1 MSALNTFL
9 GDSILKYRSRHI
21 EFIPTPKIT
30 IGSITCTGE
39 ATKEKLRIA
48 TGSHQ
53 NDWLPVFIHETC
65 HLDQDSENPTWFQE
79 CEEAHQTLEQW
90 LAGKIELD
98 NPRQV
103 SAQVI
108 ALEHDCER
116 RSLEKISSYRLPVDL
131 REYAQKANAYLLSY
145 HLTVADRNWESAP
158 YNDQTIWSKMPSK
171 LLSLPEVQNPSTAH
185 IAIFRPEINTSTTGA
200 KAWWIKS
207 SCAKKA

>member
-21 EFIPTPKIT
+21 EFIPTAKIT
-30 IGSITCTGE
+30 IGSISCTGE

-48 TGSHQ
+48 TGGDQ

-65 HLDQDSENPTWFQE
+65 HLDQDAENPSWFQE
-79 CEEAHQTLEQW
+79 GENAHQTLEKW
-90 LAGKIELD
+90 LSGQIKLD
-98 NPRQV
+98 NPQQTA
-103 SAQVI
+103 AQVI

-116 RSLEKISSYRLPVDL
+116 RTLEKISRYKLPVDT

-145 HLTVADRNWESAP
+145 HITVSNKNWESAP
-158 YNDQTIWSKMPSK
+158 YNDPTIWKKMPSK
-171 LLSLPEVQNPSTAH
+171 LLSLADVQTPQIKHLT
-185 IAIFRPEINTSTTGA
+185 IFRPESNTSTTGA

-207 SCAKKA
+207 PR